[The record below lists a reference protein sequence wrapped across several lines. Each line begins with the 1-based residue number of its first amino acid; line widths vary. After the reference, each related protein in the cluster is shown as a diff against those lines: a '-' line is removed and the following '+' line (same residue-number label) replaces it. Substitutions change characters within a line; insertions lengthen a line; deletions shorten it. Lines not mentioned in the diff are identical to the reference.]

1 VGTKYYR
8 VVITSGCLTNTSTES
23 AVTINGGAI
32 NAVTSG
38 ISCTPGTVT
47 LGATAS
53 AGTINWYATASSL
66 SSLGTGTS
74 FITPILS
81 ADSTFYVGTTLG
93 ACSSVRVPVK
103 AVIASTL
110 NLTSSNFSVTNAS
123 DVVVPGSSSVS
134 FYTSAL
140 PDGNHTLYYRITGA
154 NAQSASTVVTV
165 INEVGTFNTPAINLV
180 GNNTIILD
188 SVAILGSTACKRAI
202 TLANTFSFTS
212 SSASPLPVSLLYFD
226 VRSSNDAKVYTQW
239 ATIQETQSA
248 WFVLERRSGTGQ
260 WLEVGRLAAAFTSSE
275 LRRYELIDVN
285 PLPGINYYRLR
296 MVDIDEHESYS
307 PVRQVL
313 FNNGETILIYPNP
326 VQDKLTIQSAN
337 SMNDMP
343 YQLLDIRGR
352 ILLEGRL
359 NNQVNVISLESLSKG
374 MYFLKLGEG
383 AVQTFR
389 IIHQ

>member
-1 VGTKYYR
+1 
-8 VVITSGCLTNTSTES
+8 
-23 AVTINGGAI
+23 
-32 NAVTSG
+32 
-38 ISCTPGTVT
+38 
-47 LGATAS
+47 
-53 AGTINWYATASSL
+53 
-66 SSLGTGTS
+66 
-74 FITPILS
+74 
-81 ADSTFYVGTTLG
+81 
-93 ACSSVRVPVK
+93 
-103 AVIASTL
+103 
-110 NLTSSNFSVTNAS
+110 
-123 DVVVPGSSSVS
+123 
-134 FYTSAL
+134 
-140 PDGNHTLYYRITGA
+140 
-154 NAQSASTVVTV
+154 
-165 INEVGTFNTPAINLV
+165 
-180 GNNTIILD
+180 
-188 SVAILGSTACKRAI
+188 
-202 TLANTFSFTS
+202 
-212 SSASPLPVSLLYFD
+212 LLYFD